1 MYKTKSLASKVMYED
16 IEEIYNTLNNKE
28 FFINENL
35 EKIVS
40 ENPLI
45 YEQIDFFKKKYENSV
60 DSVFIGT
67 AIYDILT
74 KQDLILVESETVKN
88 LVYEISNTKKESNY
102 LNNIM
107 KRINTDNEN
116 VAKLITDISKKSDF
130 PIQTKLSGVI
140 IYRILELQT
149 QINDLYG
156 FDKINQDPNK
166 FPKTYKLREE
176 LNYKIITED
185 YESAAK
191 LRDRI
196 NSTQEKL

>member
-1 MYKTKSLASKVMYED
+1 MYKTQYLASKVLNED
-16 IEEIYNTLNNKE
+16 IDEIYNTLNNKE
-28 FFINENL
+28 IFINENL

-45 YEQIDFFKKKYENSV
+45 YEQIDFFKKKYENSI

-67 AIYDILT
+67 AIYDVLT
-74 KQDLILVESETVKN
+74 KNNSILVESETVKN

-107 KRINTDNEN
+107 KRINTENEN
-116 VAKLITDISKKSDF
+116 IARLITDIANKSDF
-130 PIQTKLSGVI
+130 PIQTKLSGII

-149 QINDLYG
+149 QSNNLYG
-156 FDKINQDPNK
+156 FTRINQDSNQ

-176 LNYKIITED
+176 LNYNILTEN
-185 YESAAK
+185 YEFAAK
-191 LRDRI
+191 LRDKI
-196 NSTQEKL
+196 NLTHEKL